1 MNKWIRFIIAG
12 LMVFGLIL
20 VRAFETK
27 FFYDPFLAYFK
38 GDFYHKDFPDYDL
51 ARVIWNVSGRFL
63 VNSVLSVLV
72 IWFLFWNKKYVKYAV
87 YILIG
92 FFIVLLPTY
101 IILIENEFKLGENFG
116 FYIRRFLIQP
126 YLLLILIPAFYYHQ
140 QKTVQNS

>member
-1 MNKWIRFIIAG
+1 MNSWIRYAIAG
-12 LMVFGLIL
+12 IFIFSLML
-20 VRAFETK
+20 VRAFETQM
-27 FFYDPFLAYFK
+27 FYDPFLAYFK

-51 ARVIWNVSGRFL
+51 TRVILNVSYRFVL
-63 VNSVLSVLV
+63 NSLLSLLI

-92 FFIVLLPTY
+92 FFILLLPIY
-101 IILIENEFKLGENFG
+101 IFCIENQFQLGENFG

-140 QKTVQNS
+140 QKQKMNS